1 MTSKTFCVM
10 PWIHL
15 HGWPDGA
22 AYLCCIANNGK
33 DAKVGDLSKNSI
45 AEIMNNDIMK
55 QTRKKML
62 AGESC
67 SQCTNCYDM
76 EKYKGHSWRN
86 NNNRDFQDIIPDL
99 IANTAEDGTIEPKQ
113 LYVDFRFSNLCNL
126 ECRSCCAD
134 LSSSI
139 ASTKGRNFR
148 EVEIKHHKEKNVF
161 TTGNIVSFT
170 NARNNFIEDDLKQ
183 YLKDT
188 RCFYFAGGESL
199 LQKEHFDILTYL
211 DENKMYD
218 KELRYN
224 TNLSNLKYKG
234 TDLVEIWSRFNNVW
248 MMCSI
253 DHFGDK
259 LEYLRQ
265 NVNNKRLFD
274 NLEIL
279 FANNFKVSI
288 TCVISIYNVYYIDEF
303 IQFLKDKNYLDKL
316 YGIEIL
322 YAFGDLLSPAL
333 IPDDAKQELLTKLK
347 QDQESEL
354 FKNTYSR
361 FPSFKSAIAGLENY
375 INNNS
380 KSYTFERFIITT
392 ETFDKEYKKNV
403 ADVFP
408 WLGDVI
414 DNYKNNNSN

>member
-1 MTSKTFCVM
+1 MVSKTFCVM

-15 HGWPDGA
+15 HGWPDGS

-33 DAKVGDLSKNSI
+33 NSKVGDLSKNSI
-45 AEIMNNDIMK
+45 AEIMNNDVMK
-55 QTRKKML
+55 ATRKKML

-76 EKYKGHSWRN
+76 EKFKGHSWRDD
-86 NNNRDFQDIIPDL
+86 NNRHFQDVIPNL
-99 IANTAEDGTIEPKQ
+99 IANTGEDGTITPKQ

-126 ECRSCCAD
+126 ECRSCSAE

-139 ASTKGRNFR
+139 ASTKGRNFP
-148 EVEIKHHKEKNVF
+148 ESQIQIHKDNNVF
-161 TTGNIVSFT
+161 TSGNVVTFT

-211 DENKMYD
+211 DENKLYD

-234 TDLVEIWSRFNNVW
+234 TDLVEVWNKFNNVW
-248 MMCSI
+248 IMCSI
-253 DHFGDK
+253 DHAGNK

-265 NVNNKRLFD
+265 NINSTRLFN
-274 NLEIL
+274 NLETL
-279 FANNFKVSI
+279 FLNKNFKVSI

-303 IQFLKDKNYLDKL
+303 IQFLNDKGYIDKIKS
-316 YGIEIL
+316 IELL
-322 YAFGDLLSPAL
+322 YAFGDRLTPAL
-333 IPDDAKQELLTKLK
+333 LPDDAKQELLIKLK
-347 QDQESEL
+347 QDQDTEL
-354 FKNTYSR
+354 FKSLYPR
-361 FPSFKSAIAGLENY
+361 LPKFESAIKGLENY
-375 INNNS
+375 INEPL
-380 KSYTFERFIITT
+380 KSYSFKEFIEQT

-408 WLGDVI
+408 WLGAVI
-414 DNYKNNNSN
+414 DNYKNNNN